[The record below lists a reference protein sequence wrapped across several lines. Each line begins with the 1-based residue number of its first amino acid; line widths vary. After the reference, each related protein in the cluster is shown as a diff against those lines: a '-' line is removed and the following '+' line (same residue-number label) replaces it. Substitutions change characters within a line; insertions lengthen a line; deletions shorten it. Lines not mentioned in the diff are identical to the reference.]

1 MKAYIAIPTYNGG
14 SIWEE
19 SAKNINLYT
28 PKDTLVHVIDSSSK
42 DNAVDIALNYGF
54 QVLKIDPANFNHG
67 GTRNL
72 AVELHKD
79 EFDIVIFLTQDAIP
93 ESNFF
98 ENIITAFHDP
108 SVACAFGRQLPH
120 KNATAIAKHARY
132 FNYSNN
138 KYISSKDKISQMGIK
153 TVFSSNSFSAYR
165 ISTFMQLGGFPDNT
179 ILSEDMY
186 FAAKAIMEGH
196 KLAYCPDARVRHSH
210 NYNSI
215 EEFKRYF
222 DIGVFHTDESWIREN
237 FGGAGGEG
245 LRFIKSEFNY
255 LIKNKPTEILSA
267 GVHNFA
273 KIVGYKL
280 GQNYKKIPKKYL
292 KNLSMHKRYWS

>member
-1 MKAYIAIPTYNGG
+1 MCF
-14 SIWEE
+14 W
-19 SAKNINLYT
+19 
-28 PKDTLVHVIDSSSK
+28 
-42 DNAVDIALNYGF
+42 
-54 QVLKIDPANFNHG
+54 
-67 GTRNL
+67 
-72 AVELHKD
+72 
-79 EFDIVIFLTQDAIP
+79 
-93 ESNFF
+93 
-98 ENIITAFHDP
+98 
-108 SVACAFGRQLPH
+108 RQLPH
-120 KNATAIAKHARY
+120 KDATAIAKHARY
-132 FNYSNN
+132 FNYSDK
-138 KYISSKDKISQMGIK
+138 KYISSKDKISEMGIK

-165 ISTFMQLGGFPDNT
+165 ISAFMNLGGFPDNT

-186 FAAKAIMEGH
+186 FAAKAIMEGY
-196 KLAYCPDARVRHSH
+196 KLAYCPDATVRHSH

-222 DIGVFHTDESWIREN
+222 DIGVFHTDESWIRDN

-245 LRFIKSEFNY
+245 LRFIRSEFNY

>member
-1 MKAYIAIPTYNGG
+1 MIKC
-14 SIWEE
+14 SM
-19 SAKNINLYT
+19 
-28 PKDTLVHVIDSSSK
+28 
-42 DNAVDIALNYGF
+42 
-54 QVLKIDPANFNHG
+54 
-67 GTRNL
+67 
-72 AVELHKD
+72 
-79 EFDIVIFLTQDAIP
+79 
-93 ESNFF
+93 
-98 ENIITAFHDP
+98 
-108 SVACAFGRQLPH
+108 CAFGRQLPH

-237 FGGAGGEG
+237 FGGAGEKVFV
-245 LRFIKSEFNY
+245 LLSLN
-255 LIKNKPTEILSA
+255 LIIL
-267 GVHNFA
+267 
-273 KIVGYKL
+273 
-280 GQNYKKIPKKYL
+280 L
-292 KNLSMHKRYWS
+292 KQTY